1 MASLNRIILIGNLT
15 ADPELQYTPSGT
27 ARARFRLAVNRQY
40 KDREGKLQEETT
52 FVNIVAWGSQAENCA
67 QFLHR
72 GRPAAVDGRLR
83 IYSFETDGGEKKY
96 MTEVVASNVQF
107 LGDRPARNESEP
119 GTEPVEAPEETAE
132 AEAASSSREEEVP
145 F

>member
-1 MASLNRIILIGNLT
+1 MASLNRIVLIGNLV
-15 ADPELQYTPSGT
+15 ADPELQYTASGT

-40 KDREGKLQEETT
+40 KNRDGELQEETT

-67 QFLHR
+67 QFLHK
-72 GRPAAVDGRLR
+72 GRLAAVDGRLR
-83 IYSFETDGGEKKY
+83 IYSFDTTEGEKKY

-107 LGDRPARNESEP
+107 LGERPRRSDDDA
-119 GTEPVEAPEETAE
+119 GTVPDSDPAPPP
-132 AEAASSSREEEVP
+132 SSDGKEEVP